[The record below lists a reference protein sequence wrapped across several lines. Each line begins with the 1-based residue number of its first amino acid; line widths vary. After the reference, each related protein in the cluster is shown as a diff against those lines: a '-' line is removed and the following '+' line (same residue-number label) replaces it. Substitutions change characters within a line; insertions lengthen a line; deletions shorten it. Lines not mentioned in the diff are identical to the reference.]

1 MNDVVMLVVIVL
13 CRLKLPTKITKAAVK
28 GSSSLPQGAKSL
40 LPPRATMDYLEK
52 YRKKKK
58 LDPTGSS
65 IISKSTLSNVN
76 PPLQFCGS
84 CLAKPASY
92 LPLGSTH
99 LSKPVGPG
107 QTKKSVNKLK
117 CVNTVGLGSVNPLSR
132 ANQPKRYTG
141 RVCGTQPRSRTET
154 FTKTITKTENNLP
167 SITPISEVSRSYLVP
182 PRNKMKA
189 HAIADVS
196 DALTSLSPP
205 ILDLPPVTV
214 ATTCSKARWV
224 RYSWHSVW

>member
-1 MNDVVMLVVIVL
+1 MLVVIVL
-13 CRLKLPTKITKAAVK
+13 CRLKLPTKITKAAVTA
-28 GSSSLPQGAKSL
+28 SSSLPQGAKSL
-40 LPPRATMDYLEK
+40 LPPRATMDNLEK
-52 YRKKKK
+52 DGKKKK
-58 LDPTGSS
+58 LDPTGFS

-84 CLAKPASY
+84 CLARPASY

-99 LSKPVGPG
+99 LSKPAGPD
-107 QTKKSVNKLK
+107 QKKKSVDKLK
-117 CVNTVGLGSVNPLSR
+117 SVNAVGLGSVNPLSR

-141 RVCGTQPRSRTET
+141 RLCGTQPRSRTE
-154 FTKTITKTENNLP
+154 TITKTENNLP
-167 SITPISEVSRSYLVP
+167 SITSISEVSRSYLVP

-214 ATTCSKARWV
+214 ATTCTKARWV

>member
-1 MNDVVMLVVIVL
+1 MYYVGRNYRQKSPKLLLKDHPVCLRGPSL
-13 CRLKLPTKITKAAVK
+13 CSPREPPWTIW
-28 GSSSLPQGAKSL
+28 KSTG
-40 LPPRATMDYLEK
+40 R
-52 YRKKKK
+52 RKK

-76 PPLQFCGS
+76 PPLQFCSS

-107 QTKKSVNKLK
+107 QTKKIVNKLK
-117 CVNTVGLGSVNPLSR
+117 RVNAVGLGSVNSLSR

-141 RVCGTQPRSRTET
+141 RLCGTQPRSRTQT

-167 SITPISEVSRSYLVP
+167 SITSISEVSRSYLVP

-205 ILDLPPVTV
+205 ILDLLPVTV
-214 ATTCSKARWV
+214 ATTCTKAR
-224 RYSWHSVW
+224 

>member
-1 MNDVVMLVVIVL
+1 MLVVIVL
-13 CRLKLPTKITKAAVK
+13 CRLKLPTKITKAAVTA
-28 GSSSLPQGAKSL
+28 SSSLPQGAKSL

-52 YRKKKK
+52 DRKKKK
-58 LDPTGSS
+58 LDPTGFS

-76 PPLQFCGS
+76 QPLQVCGS

-107 QTKKSVNKLK
+107 QKKKSVDKLK
-117 CVNTVGLGSVNPLSR
+117 RVNAVGLGSVNPLSR

-141 RVCGTQPRSRTET
+141 RLCGTQPRSRTET
-154 FTKTITKTENNLP
+154 FTMTENNLP
-167 SITPISEVSRSYLVP
+167 SITSISEVSRSYLVP

-196 DALTSLSPP
+196 DALTLLSPP
-205 ILDLPPVTV
+205 ILDLLPVTV
-214 ATTCSKARWV
+214 ATTCTKAR
-224 RYSWHSVW
+224 